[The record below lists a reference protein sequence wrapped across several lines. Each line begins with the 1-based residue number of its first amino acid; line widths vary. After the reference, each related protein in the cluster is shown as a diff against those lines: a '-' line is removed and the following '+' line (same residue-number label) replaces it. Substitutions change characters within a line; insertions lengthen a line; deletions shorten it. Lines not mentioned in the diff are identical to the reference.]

1 MYAKVRKI
9 RWPINCKKNLIYLWI
24 NADHSELLQIYRK
37 SHHDTVVTILLPYF
51 HSLYQDLKSQTI
63 SLSGWLTI
71 VSIYKHGLH
80 SFMKVIYFPWRFC
93 FLRYVH
99 VFILLKLP
107 IFKKWQDDR
116 LIWTPASYGDI
127 DMIFTAPSKIW
138 KPEIIVENSLVLTSV
153 HWQFC

>member
-1 MYAKVRKI
+1 MANKFS
-9 RWPINCKKNLIYLWI
+9 KNLIYLWI
-24 NADHSELLQIYRK
+24 IADHSELLQ

-51 HSLYQDLKSQTI
+51 HSLYQDMKSQTI

-71 VSIYKHGLH
+71 VRIYKHRLLY
-80 SFMKVIYFPWRFC
+80 SFMQEIYFTWRFC

-116 LIWTPASYGDI
+116 LTWTPASYGDI

-153 HWQFC
+153 HLQFC

>member
-1 MYAKVRKI
+1 M
-9 RWPINCKKNLIYLWI
+9 
-24 NADHSELLQIYRK
+24 
-37 SHHDTVVTILLPYF
+37 
-51 HSLYQDLKSQTI
+51 KSQTI

-71 VSIYKHGLH
+71 VRIYKHRLLY
-80 SFMKVIYFPWRFC
+80 SFMQEIYFTWRFC

-138 KPEIIVENSLVLTSV
+138 KPEIIVENSLVFICSFAKFSWILLLRMFENVFVCFYTVFMRFFYYMRPFHSF
-153 HWQFC
+153 HFSNNRTTTTGRAKAFIISNL